1 MFEKLRDKPLASSQE
16 RFETLIGRT
25 TQIYGRLVLVDSVRI
40 DGKVVGNIETS
51 KENKVTVAIGASGE
65 VSGDVTA
72 HRVMV
77 AGKVEGNI
85 YATER
90 VEFHKDS
97 VVHGD
102 ISYGS
107 IAVEQRC
114 ALAGLVIQNPAGG
127 NNAGDAANSAIRQAQ
142 TSSKPP
148 KLGSDSKKIGVR
160 FQLIHACLPT
170 TVGSSAAHRSGA
182 ATFAT
187 RADPLCSAS

>member
-25 TQIYGRLVLVDSVRI
+25 TQSYGRLVLVDSVRI
-40 DGKVVGNIETS
+40 DGKVVGNIETA
-51 KENKVTVAIGASGE
+51 KESKVTVAIGASGE

-85 YATER
+85 YASER

-102 ISYGS
+102 IAYGS
-107 IAVEQRC
+107 IAVEHGAR
-114 ALAGLVIQNPAGG
+114 LLGLVIQNPVGGTTAG
-127 NNAGDAANSAIRQAQ
+127 AEATSAIRQAQ
-142 TSSKPP
+142 NSK
-148 KLGSDSKKIGVR
+148 
-160 FQLIHACLPT
+160 
-170 TVGSSAAHRSGA
+170 
-182 ATFAT
+182 
-187 RADPLCSAS
+187 